1 MTYFTRASGKFR
13 IEPPLTWPEFKDSPY
28 RPERES
34 SEPDVQLDIDTVEVD
49 GEHGVMLL
57 HRAVA
62 VRPFA
67 PGMPFAYHTGLYE
80 TLGKLV
86 AEYGERHRFTGFFEC
101 RTTDDR
107 GFEGWY
113 RLSIRDGEVVRT
125 TPTVTWPD
133 EENPS

>member
-1 MTYFTRASGKFR
+1 MTYFTRATGEFR

-34 SEPDVQLDIDTVEVD
+34 SEPDVQFVVETTEIDGD
-49 GEHGVMLL
+49 YGVMLL

-67 PGMPFAYHTGLYE
+67 PGMPFAYHTGLFE
-80 TLGKLV
+80 TLRKLV
-86 AEYGERHRFTGFFEC
+86 AEYGQSHRFTGFFEC
-101 RTTDDR
+101 RTTDGT
-107 GFEGWY
+107 GFDDLY
-113 RLSIRDGEVVRT
+113 RLIVRNGEVVRT

-133 EENPS
+133 EEN